1 MIPILKY
8 GQVQKD
14 DIFARTEP
22 TMNVEAIVSDI
33 IAQVRA
39 KGDAALYA
47 YCEKFD
53 GVKLN
58 ALQVSQE
65 EIDEAFT
72 LVEPRFI
79 EVLTKAAE
87 NIRTFHERLQT
98 SGSGVFRYFD
108 QSNKYYLLKD
118 GKVYPIARNKDFAK
132 VYKGDKKAIKGF
144 IRQNRMKFM
153 EMEDKDPAFVE
164 IMAFADKK

>member
-1 MIPILKY
+1 MIKILKY

-39 KGDAALYA
+39 KGDEALYA

-53 GVKLN
+53 GVKLS
-58 ALQVSQE
+58 ALQVTQE

-72 LVEPRFI
+72 LVEPKFI

-87 NIRTFHERLQT
+87 NIRAFHACQKREGFT
-98 SGSGVFRYFD
+98 
-108 QSNKYYLLKD
+108 LK
-118 GKVYPIARNKDFAK
+118 K
-132 VYKGDKKAIKGF
+132 
-144 IRQNRMKFM
+144 
-153 EMEDKDPAFVE
+153 
-164 IMAFADKK
+164 